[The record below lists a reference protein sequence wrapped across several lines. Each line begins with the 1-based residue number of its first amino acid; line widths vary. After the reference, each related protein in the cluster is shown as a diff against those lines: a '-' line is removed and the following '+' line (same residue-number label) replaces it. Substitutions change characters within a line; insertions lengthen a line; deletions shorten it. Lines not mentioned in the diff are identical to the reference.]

1 MRIDEDRRYRELEAR
16 VDKNPADR
24 THIELPVKRE
34 NELARVSMQARLSGE
49 IVGLKEGIQIRKN
62 GVLLFIFKMGMDVF
76 L

>member
-1 MRIDEDRRYRELEAR
+1 MWIDEDRRYRELEAR

-49 IVGLKEGIQIRKN
+49 IVGLKEGI
-62 GVLLFIFKMGMDVF
+62 
-76 L
+76 